1 LPIAA
6 RYFVQT
12 TPRAS
17 SSRRKLRSATSVR
30 SRSRGTLARAS
41 STRFLVKAVL
51 GLPDSAPGNTPLCN
65 SITYHCSSGGSV
77 WLCCFC
83 SAGLLSS
90 ASGIF
95 ALPGGGH
102 EYVGA
107 DEQNNRREI
116 RRQERHK
123 NSLGEPNRGGLLV
136 ITGRRQRS
144 SAPVTCPSQPCSN
157 TTLLLSDT
165 CVPLLAVPTAGSS
178 GPQIFSY
185 EKTCGRLAHSRGLAR
200 APTGAT

>member
-1 LPIAA
+1 MYFTSSDLTHLTASLSPSCALVRENPSQLLLIFGGGKEGRICFSPRSTLDKLPNSIQARTPCGSTTSQLLLQAIA
-6 RYFVQT
+6 
-12 TPRAS
+12 
-17 SSRRKLRSATSVR
+17 
-30 SRSRGTLARAS
+30 
-41 STRFLVKAVL
+41 L
-51 GLPDSAPGNTPLCN
+51 GCN
-65 SITYHCSSGGSV
+65 S
-77 WLCCFC
+77 LQ
-83 SAGLLSS
+83 SARPVLV
-90 ASGIF
+90 AKVPI
-95 ALPGGGH
+95 PGGGH

-144 SAPVTCPSQPCSN
+144 SAPVTCPSQPCSK